1 MQCTSHDQGDLYK
14 HLTLY
19 DFRHSGAIH
28 LRLLAKENPEL
39 IGLDAIRHRGGWTD
53 FNMLNY
59 YTRFIGLDGKIE
71 KRAVLVRQD
80 RDELEQQID
89 QLKRS
94 LQDVREQNRE
104 VIELA
109 AILREALRRIEV
121 PCTGLSVRGGGTK
134 SGERT

>member
-1 MQCTSHDQGDLYK
+1 
-14 HLTLY
+14 
-19 DFRHSGAIH
+19 
-28 LRLLAKENPEL
+28 
-39 IGLDAIRHRGGWTD
+39 
-53 FNMLNY
+53 MLNY

-80 RDELEQQID
+80 RNEVEQQID

-109 AILREALRRIEV
+109 GILREALRRIEV
-121 PCTGLSVRGGGTK
+121 PCTSLSVRAAAPNQVNALK
-134 SGERT
+134 R